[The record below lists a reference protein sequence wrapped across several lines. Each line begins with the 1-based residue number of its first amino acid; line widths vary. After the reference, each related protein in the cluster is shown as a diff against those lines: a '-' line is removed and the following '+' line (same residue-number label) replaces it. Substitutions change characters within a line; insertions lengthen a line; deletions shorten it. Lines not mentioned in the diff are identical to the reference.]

1 VNLRP
6 YQQAAFDGIYR
17 SWGEF
22 RRTLLVLP
30 TGTGKTVVF
39 AHVARH
45 EVENGNRVLIL
56 AHRDELIRQ
65 AADKLQRATG
75 LAAAVEKADET
86 AADSLFQ
93 ITVGS
98 VQTLMRPKRL
108 ERFPQDYY
116 DAVIVDEAHHCLSE
130 SYQRVLRYFDA
141 RTLGVTAT
149 PDRGDKRNLGTYF
162 EDIAFE
168 YGLRQAIAD
177 GFLCRI
183 KAQTVPLRIDL
194 SNVRVTAGDF
204 NDADLGN
211 ALDPYLPQIAAAI
224 PADRKTMIFTPLC
237 ATAQKMQAMLR
248 GRGVRAYYASG
259 EDRSQVKGW
268 EADGPGSVMLNA
280 MLLNEGYDH
289 PPLDCV
295 CVLRATKSRPFYAQ
309 MVGRGTRL
317 APGKQDLLVLD
328 FLWHTAKHDLCH
340 PASLVAEK
348 EDVAAKM
355 TEIQE
360 AAAGNPDAEQMDL
373 EFLESMAK
381 KEVQKEREEAL
392 ARELRANQRKAARTV
407 DPLEFA
413 LSLHDHALEEYEP
426 VMPWQAAPASE
437 KQIATLARFGF
448 AADRIPNKGF
458 ASMLLDRI
466 IRRSK
471 ENLASPK
478 QIKLLERF
486 GHRDAGA
493 MTFAQA
499 KAAID
504 DIAKNGWRR
513 VA

>member
-1 VNLRP
+1 MSGV
-6 YQQAAFDGIYR
+6 YR
-17 SWGEF
+17 SWENF
-22 RRTLLVLP
+22 RRVLVVMP
-30 TGTGKTVVF
+30 TGVGKTIVF
-39 AHVARH
+39 AHVARN

-65 AADKLQRATG
+65 AADKINVATG
-75 LAAAVEKADET
+75 LGSAVEKAEET

-108 ERFPQDYY
+108 ERFAPDYY

-149 PDRGDKRNLGTYF
+149 PDRGDKRNLGAFF

-183 KAQTVPLRIDL
+183 VAQTVPLRIDL
-194 SNVRVTAGDF
+194 SNVRVTAGDY

-248 GRGVRAYYASG
+248 AAGVRAYYASG
-259 EDRSQVKGW
+259 EDRSQVKAW

-295 CVLRATKSRPFYAQ
+295 IVLRATKSRPFYAQ

-355 TEIQE
+355 TEMQE

-373 EFLESMAK
+373 EFLEAMAK

-392 ARELRANQRKAARTV
+392 ARELRANQRKAGRTV

-413 LSLHDHALEEYEP
+413 LSLHDRDLEEYEP
-426 VMPWQAAPASE
+426 VMPWQAAPASD
-437 KQIATLARFGF
+437 KQIATLVKFGF
-448 AADRIPNKGF
+448 APDRIPNKGF
-458 ASMLLDRI
+458 ASMLLDKI
-466 IRRSK
+466 IRRSR

-486 GHRDAGA
+486 GYQDAGE
-493 MTFAQA
+493 MTFKDA
-499 KAAID
+499 KGAID
-504 DIAKNGWRR
+504 KLAANGWRR
-513 VA
+513 CA

>member
-1 VNLRP
+1 MNLRP
-6 YQQAAFDGIYR
+6 YQSAAFDGIYR

-22 RRTLLVLP
+22 KRTLLVLP
-30 TGTGKTVVF
+30 TGCGKTIVF
-39 AHVARH
+39 AHVTRH

-65 AADKLQRATG
+65 AADKLIKATG

-93 ITVGS
+93 VTVGS

-149 PDRGDKRNLGTYF
+149 PDRGDKKNLGQYF
-162 EDIAFE
+162 EDIAYE
-168 YGLRQAIAD
+168 YSLRTAITE
-177 GFLCRI
+177 GYLCRI

-211 ALDPYLPQIAAAI
+211 ALNPYLPQIAAAI
-224 PADRKTMIFTPLC
+224 PRDRKTMIFTPLC

-248 GRGVRAYYASG
+248 AAGVRAYYASG

-289 PPLDCV
+289 PPLNCV
-295 CVLRATKSRPFYAQ
+295 VVLRATKSRPFYAQ

-317 APGKQDLLVLD
+317 YEGKPDLLVLD

-355 TEIQE
+355 TELQE
-360 AAAGNPDAEQMDL
+360 AAAGNPDADQMDL
-373 EFLESMAK
+373 EFLEAEAK

-392 ARELRANQRKAARTV
+392 AKALRSNQRKAARTV

-413 LSLHDHALEEYEP
+413 LSLHDTALEEYEP
-426 VMPWQAAPASE
+426 VMPWQAVPPSE
-437 KQIATLARFGF
+437 KQLATLARFGF
-448 AADRIPNKGF
+448 APERVPNKGF

-466 IRRSK
+466 IRRSR

-486 GHRDAGA
+486 GYTDAGA
-493 MTFAQA
+493 LTFAAA
-499 KAAID
+499 KQRID

>member
-1 VNLRP
+1 MKLRP
-6 YQQAAFDGIYR
+6 YQEACVAAVFKKWEEYQK
-17 SWGEF
+17 
-22 RRTLLVLP
+22 LLVVMA
-30 TGTGKTVVF
+30 TGLGKTICF
-39 AHVARH
+39 ANIAMR

-65 AADKLQRATG
+65 AADKLMKATG
-75 LAAAVEKADET
+75 LSAAIEKADET

-108 ERFPQDYY
+108 ERFPADYY
-116 DAVIVDEAHHCLSE
+116 DAVIVDECHHILSP
-130 SYQRVLRYFDA
+130 SYQQVTNYFEGS
-141 RTLGVTAT
+141 RFLGVTAS
-149 PDRGDKRNLGTYF
+149 PDRSDKRNLGSFF
-162 EDIAFE
+162 EEIAFE
-168 YGLRQAIAD
+168 YGLREGIRD
-177 GFLCRI
+177 GYLCRI
-183 KAQTVPLRIDL
+183 TAQTVPLRIDL
-194 SNVRVTAGDF
+194 SQVRVTAGDF

-211 ALDPYLPQIAAAI
+211 ALDPYLPQIAEAI
-224 PADRKTMIFTPLC
+224 PRNRKTMIFTPLC
-237 ATAQKMQAMLR
+237 ATAQKMQDLLR
-248 GRGVRAYYASG
+248 SRGVRAYYASG
-259 EDRSQVKGW
+259 KDRSQVKAW

-295 CVLRATKSRPFYAQ
+295 VVLRATKSRPFYAQ

-317 APGKQDLLVLD
+317 ADGKQDLLVLD
-328 FLWHTAKHDLCH
+328 FLWHTARHDLCH

-348 EDVAAKM
+348 EEVAAKM

-373 EFLESMAK
+373 EFLEAEAK

-413 LSLHDHALEEYEP
+413 LSLHDSDLEDYEP
-426 VMPWQAAPASE
+426 DVPWKAAPPSE
-437 KQIATLARFGF
+437 KQLATLARFGF
-448 AADRIPNKGF
+448 APERIPNKGF
-458 ASMLLDRI
+458 ASMLLDRLFA
-466 IRRSK
+466 RSK
-471 ENLASPK
+471 QNLASPK

-486 GHRDAGA
+486 GYKAGE

-499 KAAID
+499 KQKID
-504 DIAKNGWRR
+504 EIAKNGWRR

>member
-1 VNLRP
+1 MQLRP
-6 YQQAAFDGIYR
+6 YQSAAVTGIYR

-22 RRTLLVLP
+22 KRTLLVLP
-30 TGTGKTVVF
+30 TGTGKTIVF

-56 AHRDELIRQ
+56 AHREELIRQ
-65 AADKLQRATG
+65 AADKLNRATG
-75 LAAAVEKADET
+75 LSAAIEKADET
-86 AADSLFQ
+86 AADSLFP

-116 DAVIVDEAHHCLSE
+116 DAIVVDEAHHCLSE
-130 SYQRVLRYFDA
+130 SYQRVLRYFDT

-149 PDRGDKRNLGTYF
+149 PDRGDKKNLGQYF

-168 YGLRQAIAD
+168 YSLRAAIAD

-224 PADRKTMIFTPLC
+224 PPERKTMIFTPLC
-237 ATAQKMQAMLR
+237 ATAQKMQALLR
-248 GRGVRAYYASG
+248 AAGVRAYYASG
-259 EDRSQVKGW
+259 EGRSQVKAW

-317 APGKQDLLVLD
+317 SPDKPDLLILD

-348 EDVAAKM
+348 EDVAEKM
-355 TEIQE
+355 TELQE
-360 AAAGNPDAEQMDL
+360 AAAGNPDGEQMDL
-373 EFLESMAK
+373 EFLEAQAK

-392 ARELRANQRKAARTV
+392 ARELRANQRRASKTV

-413 LSLHDHALEEYEP
+413 LSLHDTALEEYEP
-426 VMPWQAAPASE
+426 VVPWQAAPPSE
-437 KQIATLARFGF
+437 KQLATLARFGF
-448 AADRIPNKGF
+448 APEKVPNKGF
-458 ASMLLDRI
+458 ASMLLDRLF
-466 IRRSK
+466 RRSR

-486 GHRDAGA
+486 GYPNAGA

-499 KAAID
+499 KAEID
-504 DIAKNGWRR
+504 VLARNGWRR